1 MPDASGLFAPLNPF
15 LFKARSIR
23 QSQLLGLSIATA
35 AKQTQTH
42 VSRDSA
48 NSESPGT
55 PSNADLLS
63 MAPALLRRSPG
74 VAAVQPAKVATL
86 ICLSPTLA
94 ASASDAAQT
103 ELDLQL
109 FFSLQWL

>member
-1 MPDASGLFAPLNPF
+1 
-15 LFKARSIR
+15 
-23 QSQLLGLSIATA
+23 
-35 AKQTQTH
+35 
-42 VSRDSA
+42 
-48 NSESPGT
+48 
-55 PSNADLLS
+55 